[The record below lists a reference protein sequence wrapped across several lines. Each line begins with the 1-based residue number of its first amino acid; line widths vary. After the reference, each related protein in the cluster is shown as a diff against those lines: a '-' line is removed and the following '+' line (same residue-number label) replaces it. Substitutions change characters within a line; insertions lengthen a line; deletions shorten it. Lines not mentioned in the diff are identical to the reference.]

1 MAKPGDRL
9 AFIINSASYERVAFA
24 LGVAATAAAMGKDV
38 RVLFGHGGVLRLKR
52 GLTDKVGEETEGWL
66 REQVKA
72 GIEKGSL
79 SPVSEL
85 LDDLKKMGGRVYAC
99 PTAMDL
105 HNVVFGELAE
115 GVDEVRSV
123 VRFVSEDMAD
133 GSVIYV

>member
-85 LDDLKKMGGRVYAC
+85 LDDLNKMGGRVYAC